1 FKLTMPK
8 KSRLT
13 TALGLV
19 CSLLLAPWAWAQQ
32 EIIDPQPA
40 PEAGS
45 QSLPHSATPPATS
58 PPPTEQAPPKTE
70 PSAPPVIAFSTSKP
84 TLQGALLSI
93 STLLGTTI
101 KTSQGEE
108 VGKLQDFMVDP
119 LSGRIRS
126 AVLSF
131 GGTLGVGEKR
141 VTIPWEN
148 LTVSI

>member
-1 FKLTMPK
+1 
-8 KSRLT
+8 
-13 TALGLV
+13 
-19 CSLLLAPWAWAQQ
+19 
-32 EIIDPQPA
+32 
-40 PEAGS
+40 
-45 QSLPHSATPPATS
+45 
-58 PPPTEQAPPKTE
+58 
-70 PSAPPVIAFSTSKP
+70 
-84 TLQGALLSI
+84 
-93 STLLGTTI
+93 LGTTI

-148 LTVSI
+148 LTVSISKNEFRVEMTKEPGPPIPGAETSQPSAPVPH